1 MASGGSASKRGAIS
15 WQFNCIFSHAE
26 NSLPEVLEAL
36 TAHSHNVDEDE
47 QLALANALADVL
59 TDHCGGTCTEASA
72 GDPGNPTG
80 VAVAFH
86 YDANVPEDG
95 GIFAR
100 FDPDVTVE
108 EWKLSL

>member
-1 MASGGSASKRGAIS
+1 MPKILT
-15 WQFNCIFSHAE
+15 
-26 NSLPEVLEAL
+26 LPEVLEAL